1 MPDIIW
7 KGNEHTN
14 SSSRGGIVPV
24 CIVNHISA
32 GTMGSMD
39 NWFTSSGN
47 EVSSAHFGVAKDGRI
62 HQYVKIER
70 MAWAN
75 GLRMDNLRAATAP
88 IVFDKKIN
96 PNLYSVSIEHEG
108 TDGDLTEEQFQSS
121 VWLHRYIRDYVKQI
135 WGYEIPFDD
144 YHVIGHFQIDKIN
157 KPNCPGPKF
166 PWARLYTELTKEEE
180 DMGKV
185 TELEAQVQTCLN
197 TLEAHIKLINEQA
210 EQIKALQARASQPVP
225 EWAKEAVTAALS
237 LNPATGKPLV
247 DTPDGG
253 SYDFYRLLTILH
265 RAGKL

>member
-1 MPDIIW
+1 MPNIIW

-14 SSSRGGIVPV
+14 SSDRGDIVPV

-39 NWFTSSGN
+39 NWFTNSGN
-47 EVSSAHFGVAKDGRI
+47 QVSSAHFGVAKDGRI

-75 GLRMDNLRAATAP
+75 GLRMDNLRAASAP
-88 IVFDKKIN
+88 IVFDKKVN

-108 TDGDLTEEQFQSS
+108 TYGDLTEAQFQSS
-121 VWLHRYIRDYVKQI
+121 VWLHQYIRDYVKQE

-166 PWARLYTELTKEEE
+166 PWARLYAELAKEEGNEMDKVLAYE
-180 DMGKV
+180 DWAWNELDTWLGDAYNEGILTDWKWVQAARDRTLTYADLLLLKV
-185 TELEAQVQTCLN
+185 
-197 TLEAHIKLINEQA
+197 
-210 EQIKALQARASQPVP
+210 
-225 EWAKEAVTAALS
+225 
-237 LNPATGKPLV
+237 LV
-247 DTPDGG
+247 DD
-253 SYDFYRLLTILH
+253 R
-265 RAGKL
+265 RRKQAGN